1 MAKRRLGKGI
11 DALLQGHDLEQTAS
25 SSQVVS
31 VPIDD
36 LVASPHQPRKQFSQ
50 AALQELADS
59 IRKKGVIQPILAE
72 QRDDGTYEIIA
83 GERRFRAARLA
94 DLDVVPV
101 LPRSFSEEE
110 KIEIALIENL
120 QRQDLNPIDEA
131 SAYRRL
137 IESAGLTQEQLAQ
150 RLGINRSTVANAMR
164 LLQLSEKMRQSVA
177 AGEISAGHGR
187 VVVGVADET
196 LRQRL
201 FDVICR
207 DGISVREA
215 ERIASDISNG
225 RGEDAFLGPAGPQAD
240 PETDAET
247 DSAPSDTADGRAGA
261 AGSSGAR
268 EPADRTAARKS
279 PELHEMQER
288 LLKTLG
294 TKVSI
299 IGSNKRGRI
308 QIDYFSMDDLER
320 IYEIISGGKFNAG
333 T

>member
-11 DALLQGHDLEQTAS
+11 DALLQGNDLEQTAS
-25 SSQVVS
+25 PSQVVS

-50 AALQELADS
+50 TALQELADS
-59 IRKKGVIQPILAE
+59 IREKGVIQPILAE
-72 QRDDGTYEIIA
+72 RREDGTYEIIA

-94 DLDVVPV
+94 GLDVVPV
-101 LPRSFSEEE
+101 LPRSFTEEE

-120 QRQDLNPIDEA
+120 QRQDLNPIEEA
-131 SAYRRL
+131 VAYRSL
-137 IESAGLTQEQLAQ
+137 LKSAELTQEQLAQ

-164 LLQLSEKMRQSVA
+164 LLQLPEEMRHSVA

-201 FDVICR
+201 YEVICR
-207 DGISVREA
+207 DGISVRQA
-215 ERIASDISNG
+215 ERIASDISSG
-225 RGEDAFLGPAGPQAD
+225 LGEQAFLRPAEPQAD
-240 PETDAET
+240 PQTGAET
-247 DSAPSDTADGRAGA
+247 DGAPSDAADGRGKA

-268 EPADRTAARKS
+268 EPSERPARKT
-279 PELHEMQER
+279 PELREMEER

-299 IGSNKRGRI
+299 IGSNTRGRV

>member
-31 VPIDD
+31 VAIDD

-59 IRKKGVIQPILAE
+59 IRQKGVIQPILAE

-101 LPRSFSEEE
+101 LTRSFTEEE

-120 QRQDLNPIDEA
+120 QRQDLNPIEEA
-131 SAYRRL
+131 FAYRRL

-164 LLQLSEKMRQSVA
+164 LLQLSDKMRQSVA
-177 AGEISAGHGR
+177 TGEISAGHGR
-187 VVVGVADET
+187 VVVGVADKT

-225 RGEDAFLGPAGPQAD
+225 RGEDAFLGPAVPQAD
-240 PETDAET
+240 PQTDAET
-247 DSAPSDTADGRAGA
+247 DRAPLDTADGLAGA

-268 EPADRTAARKS
+268 EPADRPAARKS

-320 IYEIISGGKFNAG
+320 IYEIISGGEFNAG